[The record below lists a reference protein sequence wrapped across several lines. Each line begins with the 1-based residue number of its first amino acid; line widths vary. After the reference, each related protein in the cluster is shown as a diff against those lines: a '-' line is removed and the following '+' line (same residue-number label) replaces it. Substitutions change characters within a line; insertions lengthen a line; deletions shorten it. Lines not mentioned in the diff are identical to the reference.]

1 MEAQVADEYLDGI
14 MTRQPSKLSEGVWER
29 PVSPAITEQL
39 AQTVVAH
46 EERAKS
52 LKDLIRDAMANPLP
66 YSPTY
71 PMTADEKQAWN
82 WGFAEGMNVVLE
94 YIKSGQPA
102 PR

>member
-1 MEAQVADEYLDGI
+1 MSDEYLDGI
-14 MTRQPSKLSEGVWER
+14 MNRQPSKLSEGVWSR

-39 AQTVVAH
+39 ARTVVAH

-52 LKDLIRDAMANPLP
+52 LKDLIRAAMANPSPYLP
-66 YSPTY
+66 ES
-71 PMTADEKQAWN
+71 PMTAAERAAFN

>member
-1 MEAQVADEYLDGI
+1 MKERY
-14 MTRQPSKLSEGVWER
+14 SEGWVSAASLEQPPSWAR

-39 AQTVVAH
+39 CKTVVAH

-52 LKDLIRDAMANPLP
+52 LKDLIRAAMANPSPYLP
-66 YSPTY
+66 ES
-71 PMTADEKQAWN
+71 PMTAAERAAFN

>member
-1 MEAQVADEYLDGI
+1 MFDRNI
-14 MTRQPSKLSEGVWER
+14 
-29 PVSPAITEQL
+29 SPAITEQL
-39 AQTVVAH
+39 CKTVVAH

-52 LKDLIRDAMANPLP
+52 LKDLIRAAMENPSPYLP
-66 YSPTY
+66 ES
-71 PMTADEKQAWN
+71 PMTPAERAAFN

>member
-1 MEAQVADEYLDGI
+1 MEKKSITDWGVEAARAASQLA
-14 MTRQPSKLSEGVWER
+14 SENWSR

-39 AQTVVAH
+39 CKTIVCH

-52 LKDLIRDAMANPLP
+52 LKDLIRAAMADPSPYLP
-66 YSPTY
+66 ES
-71 PMTADEKQAWN
+71 PMTAAERDAFN

>member
-1 MEAQVADEYLDGI
+1 MFDRI
-14 MTRQPSKLSEGVWER
+14 
-29 PVSPAITEQL
+29 SPAITEQL
-39 AQTVVAH
+39 AIMNNAH

-52 LKDLIRDAMANPLP
+52 LKDLCRDAMANPLP
-66 YSPTY
+66 YSPTC

-82 WGFAEGMNVVLE
+82 WGFTEGMNVVLE

>member
-1 MEAQVADEYLDGI
+1 VTIDESQFDATGRNI
-14 MTRQPSKLSEGVWER
+14 SSAGWERAGWSR

-39 AQTVVAH
+39 CKTIVCH

-52 LKDLIRDAMANPLP
+52 LKDLIRAAMADPSPYLP
-66 YSPTY
+66 ES
-71 PMTADEKQAWN
+71 PMTPAERAAFN